1 MMGTDPVADFLTR
14 IRNALH
20 ARKERVDIPW
30 SRLKEAITKAVAE
43 EGFIKE
49 YSVVQEQRRPWL
61 RVWLKYDASGRKVL
75 RGLKRMRKPSLRT
88 YVGADEIPL
97 VQNGLGVSVLSTS
110 RGIMIDREARKLHVG
125 GEILCNLW

>member
-1 MMGTDPVADFLTR
+1 MGTDPIADFLTR

-30 SRLKEAITKAVAE
+30 SRLKEAITKVIVE

-49 YSVVQEQRRPWL
+49 YSVVEEQRRPWL
-61 RVWLKYDASGRKVL
+61 RVWLKYEASGRPVV
-75 RGLKRMRKPSLRT
+75 RGLTRVSKPSLRT
-88 YVGADEIPL
+88 YVGAGEIPL

-110 RGIMIDREARKLHVG
+110 RGIMIDRNARKLRVG
-125 GEILCNLW
+125 GEILCSLW